1 MNAQFPI
8 TTTPKYN
15 FPSAHNPLHLQQL
28 PKQFIALSQQSL
40 DRTKNH
46 TTQYKKIITQSSQ
59 SRHQQH
65 SIPKTKLIQLTPK
78 NNAKPIIAIDVS
90 SIKLGETRT
99 GTLLGVRGA
108 IVWKEQK
115 HYRYLRI
122 GPFPF
127 HITQQTENEIR
138 SIFNQTN
145 QIFLQKYSIP
155 QTYFIQSRLTTIL
168 ERWIQSSIIQTT
180 YNSIVLWDGSL
191 LAGSTETPISLIKE
205 LLATARKNKN
215 TVLAFSKMTRLALQG
230 HKLTDLISKHPP
242 PCLLK
247 IQEMID
253 NIGPM
258 KLMGDVYVVKLNRG
272 DLAFRMDADKHLPTT
287 EVIDAVQHLLGNDV
301 ILQSYPE
308 TLRLAHIF
316 STFTATEVIGLQR
329 YVSLRSDLKI
339 ETKLNLRRLLF
350 GRYGKGPEG

>member
-15 FPSAHNPLHLQQL
+15 FPSSKNQLYLQQL
-28 PKQFIALSQQSL
+28 PKHFIELSLQSIEKTENQITHYHKITNSSPS
-40 DRTKNH
+40 RNH
-46 TTQYKKIITQSSQ
+46 
-59 SRHQQH
+59 QH
-65 SIPKTKLIQLTPK
+65 SLPKTELVHLTPEK
-78 NNAKPIIAIDVS
+78 TAKPIVAIDVS

-108 IVWKEQK
+108 IVWKEEN
-115 HYRYLRI
+115 HYKYLRI

-127 HITQQTENEIR
+127 HITQQIENEIR
-138 SIFNQTN
+138 SILNQTN
-145 QIFLQKYSIP
+145 QNFPQKYVIP
-155 QTYFIQSRLTTIL
+155 QTYFIQNKLTSIL

-191 LAGSTETPISLIKE
+191 IAGTTESPIKAIKE
-205 LLATARKNKN
+205 LLTTAQKNRN
-215 TVLAFSKMTRLALQG
+215 TILAFSKMTRLTLQG
-230 HKLTDLISKHPP
+230 HKLTDLIFKHQP

-247 IQEMID
+247 IQENID

-258 KLMGDVYVVKLNRG
+258 KLMGDIYIAKFTKGN
-272 DLAFRMDADKHLPTT
+272 LAFRMDADKHSSKK
-287 EVIDAVQHLLGNDV
+287 EIIDAVQNLLGNDV

-316 STFTATEVIGLQR
+316 STFTATEVLGLQR
-329 YVSLRSDLKI
+329 YISLKSDLRI
-339 ETKLNLRRLLF
+339 EIKPNLRRLLF
-350 GRYGKGPEG
+350 GRFGKGPEG